1 MLYPLL
7 ECIEVALQLR
17 LCCSTLV
24 PLKCTQERRLALS
37 LQLMTMTLTFFASTV
52 DRLSDMCFNVTIKE
66 NGSQQTS
73 TASQTKEVLD
83 QVNIQNEHL
92 SEEQKEQLQTVL
104 TNFTDVF
111 QTSGSPLGH
120 YSGVKHCIDS
130 GHHRP
135 IRSRPYRH
143 PPHLRQIIRDQIQQM
158 LNDKIISP
166 STSPW
171 SSSIVLVRHWF

>member
-1 MLYPLL
+1 M
-7 ECIEVALQLR
+7 
-17 LCCSTLV
+17 
-24 PLKCTQERRLALS
+24 
-37 LQLMTMTLTFFASTV
+37 
-52 DRLSDMCFNVTIKE
+52 
-66 NGSQQTS
+66 
-73 TASQTKEVLD
+73 
-83 QVNIQNEHL
+83 NIQNEHL

-104 TNFTDVF
+104 TKFTDVF

-171 SSSIVLVRHWF
+171 SSSIVLVRKKGSNNFLFCIDFRPINKISDRDNFPLPNILDSLDSLGDSQPHYFSTQYMAYSYWQIGLDTRGSI